1 MHNIVFDMGNVLTK
15 YNLTDYIWNYVDN
28 ETEFGLVKDQI
39 CSSVEWIRMDRGT
52 MTDDEAIAS
61 INSRM
66 PEKMWELTERFIRG
80 DVSRNTE
87 GSGLGLSIAKS
98 LTELQG
104 GEFKLYLDGDL
115 FKVTIVFAVKE
126 KADEQ
131 KNQEA

>member
-1 MHNIVFDMGNVLTK
+1 MKQAVRILIDNAAK
-15 YNLTDYIWNYVDN
+15 YTPEGEEIQLSCGKTECGSPYLQVQDLGSGIN
-28 ETEFGLVKDQI
+28 ESELPHIF
-39 CSSVEWIRMDRGT
+39 ERFFRA
-52 MTDDEAIAS
+52 DEARS
-61 INSRM
+61 S
-66 PEKMWELTERFIRG
+66 
-80 DVSRNTE
+80 E
-87 GSGLGLSIAKS
+87 GTGLGLSIAKS